1 MVVGMAGLVFG
12 IIQLLLLMRL
22 VLPFVH
28 VPAGLHT
35 YVPGLVTVTDWLITP
50 FSFVVNS
57 FDLGQASHELS
68 QFGGV
73 LPLAFANKLDAGV
86 IVAMIGWG
94 IVAGLAVLI
103 LRLLFRAF

>member
-1 MVVGMAGLVFG
+1 MVVGMAGLAFG
-12 IIQLLLLMRL
+12 IIQLLLVMRL
-22 VLPFVH
+22 ALPFVH
-28 VPAGLHT
+28 VPAALHS

-50 FSFVVNS
+50 FNFVINS

-73 LPLAFANKLDAGV
+73 LPVAFANKLDAGV

-94 IVAGLAVLI
+94 IIAGVVILI
-103 LRLLFRAF
+103 LRTLFRVL